1 MQSSSW
7 HENMGRNMEH
17 FLKNYVSHLEDK
29 GWFDRVILAMDERSE
44 EEMEAAL
51 NLIESI
57 WNKEG
62 KALKTGGYVGN
73 FYPQLRERLFV
84 VTPHISNIC
93 DKPIPFSLFRS
104 VAGERRSQGKL
115 TDLYGMIAD
124 CPGIFSMSDPGEG
137 AWTIWYVAFYGTN
150 GSVKWAYDAWCE
162 KPLEDN
168 AHPYFEV
175 GDMLLI
181 YPGM

>member
-62 KALKTGGYVGN
+62 KALKTGGYV
-73 FYPQLRERLFV
+73 
-84 VTPHISNIC
+84 
-93 DKPIPFSLFRS
+93 
-104 VAGERRSQGKL
+104 
-115 TDLYGMIAD
+115 
-124 CPGIFSMSDPGEG
+124 
-137 AWTIWYVAFYGTN
+137 
-150 GSVKWAYDAWCE
+150 
-162 KPLEDN
+162 
-168 AHPYFEV
+168 
-175 GDMLLI
+175 
-181 YPGM
+181 